1 MRIDAY
7 THFFPKKFF
16 EKLLEVAGHYK
27 DIGKRVRAIPE
38 LHDLDVRKKIIDGAR
53 HCAFSSHSIPI
64 TKPLTKYSSKI
75 SNASPTARW

>member
-27 DIGKRVRAIPE
+27 DMGKNGAMYPRETLLILKSLNLDNETADKIFFKNLERVTDRT
-38 LHDLDVRKKIIDGAR
+38 LVK
-53 HCAFSSHSIPI
+53 
-64 TKPLTKYSSKI
+64 
-75 SNASPTARW
+75 